1 MKLRNFKQL
10 GTAAI
15 LTAVLALN
23 SCQKEE
29 VIAPKKPN
37 TTVTPPADMTAATFG
52 KVESIQNDLM
62 NLAYALTDP
71 NFNKAQG
78 VLSCATVTR
87 DEVSMPHHAII
98 DFGAGCTDG
107 DGIMRSGRVDVYY
120 NFSTKG
126 DLRNTAGSQVD
137 ATFTNFVQGDV
148 TYSGTATLI
157 NQGLNGA
164 SHNVFDISVNATVVD
179 ASTSKTVSLAGSN
192 AFEFTRGYETG
203 DKSDD
208 ALSVTGS
215 LSGDING
222 QSYTAAI
229 TGGNPLIKYRMDG
242 CSDFYVKGEMVYTYA
257 SDPTE
262 SVDYGDGTCD
272 DQAVKTINGTP
283 ETITLQP
290 NRPY

>member
-29 VIAPKKPN
+29 VIAPKKPT
-37 TTVTPPADMTAATFG
+37 TTVTPPADITAATFG
-52 KVESIQNDLM
+52 RVDAMQNDLM
-62 NLAYALTDP
+62 MLAYALTDP
-71 NFNKAQG
+71 NFNKAEG

-98 DFGAGCTDG
+98 DFGTGCSDG
-107 DGIMRSGRVDVYY
+107 DGIVRSGRVDVYY
-120 NFSTKG
+120 NFDTNSE
-126 DLRNTAGSQVD
+126 LRNNAGSQVS
-137 ATFTNFVQGDV
+137 AIFTAFAQGDV
-148 TYSGTATLI
+148 TYDGTATLV
-157 NQGLNGA
+157 NQGHGGDF
-164 SHNVFDISVNATVVD
+164 HNVFDISVNATIVD
-179 ASTSKTVSLAGSN
+179 AAASETVSLSGSN

-203 DKSDD
+203 DKNDD

-222 QSYTAAI
+222 QAYTAAI
-229 TGGNPLIKYRMDG
+229 TGSNPLIKYRMQG
-242 CSDFYVKGEMVYTYA
+242 CDEHYVKGEMVYTYA

-262 SVDYGDGTCD
+262 YIDYGDGTCD
-272 DQAVKTINGTP
+272 NQAIKTVNGNSQ
-283 ETITLQP
+283 TITL
-290 NRPY
+290 